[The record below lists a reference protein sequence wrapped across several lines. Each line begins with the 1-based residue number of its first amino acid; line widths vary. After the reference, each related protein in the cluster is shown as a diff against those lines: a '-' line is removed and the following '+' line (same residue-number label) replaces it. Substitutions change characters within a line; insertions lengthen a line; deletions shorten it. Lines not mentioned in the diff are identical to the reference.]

1 MRISDWSSDVCS
13 SDLNHLVQKPPQLAF
28 EFAQPGGRTR
38 QAGGG
43 DEAFLELVIDRDEI
57 ADCLLVHVERAPR
70 ADVDGMASGR
80 ILARQRHARN
90 AVVTDR
96 SEVRRV
102 GKEGVSPGRSQ
113 GAPYR

>member
-57 ADCLLVHVERAPR
+57 ADGLLDHVERAAR
-70 ADVDGMASGR
+70 ADVDG
-80 ILARQRHARN
+80 
-90 AVVTDR
+90 R
-96 SEVRRV
+96 SEERRV
-102 GKEGVSPGRSQ
+102 GNECVSTCTSRW
-113 GAPYR
+113 APYS